1 MTHLHTF
8 HTPFDI
14 LVKNFFEQD
23 SQFDKVNHRAVGH
36 PVDIWED
43 NEGLTLEVACVGL
56 NKSDVDVDI
65 EDNVLKVS
73 YSKKDGSNESAHYH
87 YRGVKKSSFDLG
99 WKIARRFDLTKANAN
114 MENGLLK
121 ILVPFSKA
129 AKPKSLKIQ

>member
-23 SQFDKVNHRAVGH
+23 SQFDKVNHRAVNH
-36 PVDIWED
+36 PVDIWEND
-43 NEGLTLEVACVGL
+43 EGLCLEVACVGL
-56 NKSDVDVDI
+56 SKTDVEVDI
-65 EDNVLKVS
+65 EDDILKVF
-73 YSKKDGSNESAHYH
+73 YNKKEGSNESAHYH

-99 WKIARRFDLTKANAN
+99 WKIARRFDLTKAKAE

-121 ILVPFSKA
+121 ILVPISKA

>member
-23 SQFDKVNHRAVGH
+23 SQFDKVNHRAVNH

-43 NEGLTLEVACVGL
+43 KEGLTLEVACVGL

-65 EDNVLKVS
+65 EDDMLKVS
-73 YSKKDGSNESAHYH
+73 YSKQEGSNESTHYH

-99 WKIARRFDLTKANAN
+99 WKIARRFDLTKASAN

>member
-1 MTHLHTF
+1 MTHFTL
-8 HTPFDI
+8 TPFDI

-43 NEGLTLEVACVGL
+43 KEGLTLEVACVGL

-65 EDNVLKVS
+65 EDDVLKVS

-99 WKIARRFDLTKANAN
+99 WKIARRFDLTKASAN

>member
-1 MTHLHTF
+1 MTHFTL
-8 HTPFDI
+8 TPFDI

-43 NEGLTLEVACVGL
+43 KEGLTLEVACVGL
-56 NKSDVDVDI
+56 NKSDVEVDI
-65 EDNVLKVS
+65 EDDMLKVS
-73 YSKKDGSNESAHYH
+73 YNKQEGSNESAHYH

-99 WKIARRFDLTKANAN
+99 WKIARRFDLTKASAN

>member
-1 MTHLHTF
+1 MTHFTL
-8 HTPFDI
+8 TPFDI

-23 SQFDKVNHRAVGH
+23 SQFDKVNHRAVNH

-43 NEGLTLEVACVGL
+43 KEGLTLEVACVGL

-65 EDNVLKVS
+65 EDDMLKVS
-73 YSKKDGSNESAHYH
+73 YNKQEGSNESAHYH

-99 WKIARRFDLTKANAN
+99 WKIARRFDLTKASAN

-121 ILVPFSKA
+121 ILIPFSKA

>member
-23 SQFDKVNHRAVGH
+23 SQFDKVNHRAVNH

-43 NEGLTLEVACVGL
+43 KEGLTLEVACVGL

-65 EDNVLKVS
+65 EDDILKVS
-73 YSKKDGSNESAHYH
+73 YNKQEGSNESAHYH

-99 WKIARRFDLTKANAN
+99 WKIARRFDLTKASAN

-121 ILVPFSKA
+121 ILIPFSKA

>member
-1 MTHLHTF
+1 MTHFTL
-8 HTPFDI
+8 TPFDI

-23 SQFDKVNHRAVGH
+23 SQFDKVNHRAVNH

-65 EDNVLKVS
+65 EDDMLKVS
-73 YSKKDGSNESAHYH
+73 YNKQEGSNESAHYH

-99 WKIARRFDLTKANAN
+99 WKIARRFDLTKASAN

>member
-1 MTHLHTF
+1 MTHFTL
-8 HTPFDI
+8 TPFDI

-23 SQFDKVNHRAVGH
+23 SQFDKVNHRAVNH

-43 NEGLTLEVACVGL
+43 KEGLTLEVACVGL

-65 EDNVLKVS
+65 EDDILKVS
-73 YSKKDGSNESAHYH
+73 YNKQEGSNESAHYH

-99 WKIARRFDLTKANAN
+99 WKIARRFDLSKASAN

>member
-1 MTHLHTF
+1 MTHFTL
-8 HTPFDI
+8 TPFDI

-56 NKSDVDVDI
+56 SKSDVDVDI
-65 EDNVLKVS
+65 EDDILKVS

-99 WKIARRFDLTKANAN
+99 WKIARRFDLTKASAN

-121 ILVPFSKA
+121 ILIPFSKA

>member
-23 SQFDKVNHRAVGH
+23 SQFDKVNHRAVNH

-43 NEGLTLEVACVGL
+43 KEGLTLEVACVGL

-65 EDNVLKVS
+65 EDDMLKVS
-73 YSKKDGSNESAHYH
+73 YNKQEGSNESAHYH

-99 WKIARRFDLTKANAN
+99 WKIARRFDLTKASAN

>member
-23 SQFDKVNHRAVGH
+23 SQFDKVNHRAVNH

-65 EDNVLKVS
+65 EDDILKVS
-73 YSKKDGSNESAHYH
+73 YNKKDSSNESAHYH

>member
-1 MTHLHTF
+1 MTHFTL
-8 HTPFDI
+8 TPFDI

-65 EDNVLKVS
+65 EDDVLKVS

-99 WKIARRFDLTKANAN
+99 WKIARRFDLTKASAN

-121 ILVPFSKA
+121 ILVPFSKT

>member
-23 SQFDKVNHRAVGH
+23 SQFDKVNHRAVNH
-36 PVDIWED
+36 PVDIWEND
-43 NEGLTLEVACVGL
+43 EGLTLEVACVGL
-56 NKSDVDVDI
+56 TKTDVEVDI
-65 EDNVLKVS
+65 EDDILKVF
-73 YSKKDGSNESAHYH
+73 YNKKDLTDESAHYH

-99 WKIARRFDLTKANAN
+99 WNIARRFDLTKASAN

>member
-23 SQFDKVNHRAVGH
+23 SQFDKVNHRAVNH
-36 PVDIWED
+36 PVDIWEND
-43 NEGLTLEVACVGL
+43 EGLTLEVACVGL
-56 NKSDVDVDI
+56 DKTDVEVDI
-65 EDNVLKVS
+65 EDDILKVF
-73 YSKKDGSNESAHYH
+73 YNKKEGSNESADYH

-99 WKIARRFDLTKANAN
+99 WKIARRFDLTKAKAE

>member
-1 MTHLHTF
+1 MTHFTL
-8 HTPFDI
+8 TPFDI

-23 SQFDKVNHRAVGH
+23 SQFDKVNHRAVNH

-43 NEGLTLEVACVGL
+43 NKGLTLEVACVGL

-65 EDNVLKVS
+65 EDDILKVS
-73 YSKKDGSNESAHYH
+73 YNKQEGSNESAHYH

-99 WKIARRFDLTKANAN
+99 WKIARRFDLTKASAN

>member
-1 MTHLHTF
+1 MTHFTL
-8 HTPFDI
+8 TPFDI

-23 SQFDKVNHRAVGH
+23 SQFDKVNHRAVNH

-65 EDNVLKVS
+65 EDDILKVS

-99 WKIARRFDLTKANAN
+99 WKIARRFDLTKASAN

-121 ILVPFSKA
+121 ILIPFSKA